1 MGYATTPDSAAPIAS
16 PTVATPRPWRF
27 GLSLAGFDHGHDW
40 AETARRIEDL
50 GYSTMLVP
58 DHLGDQ
64 LAPLPAIAA
73 AAAAT
78 TRLRVGT
85 FVLANDF
92 RHPVLLAK
100 EAATV
105 DLLSGGRLELGLGA
119 GWRREEFDAAGMSFD
134 PGPIRL
140 ARLEESVTVLRGL
153 WTGQPFSFAGD
164 HYRVDDLEGR
174 PLPAQVGG
182 PPLFLGGG
190 GPRLL
195 ALAGRRADIVGL
207 APRSRPDGTL
217 DPGDV
222 TPEATD
228 AKLAVVKEAAG
239 NRFAD
244 LELNVLVLAARV
256 GSGVS
261 RRHQADE
268 LAASWGIAPD
278 AVLASPHSVL
288 GSPEEVADDLLA
300 QRERFGIS
308 YVTVPEPALAA
319 FAPVVA
325 RLAGT

>member
-1 MGYATTPDSAAPIAS
+1 MGMAPIAS
-16 PTVATPRPWRF
+16 PTVATSRPFRF

-64 LAPLPAIAA
+64 LAPLPAVAV

-119 GWRREEFDAAGMSFD
+119 GWRREEYDAAGLSFD

-140 ARLEESVTVLRGL
+140 ARLEESATVLRGL
-153 WTGQPFSFAGD
+153 WSGQPFSFTGD
-164 HYRVDDLEGR
+164 HYQVRSLDGR
-174 PLPAQVGG
+174 PLPAQRGG

-195 ALAGRRADIVGL
+195 ALAGRVADIVGL
-207 APRSRPDGTL
+207 APRSQPGGTL
-217 DPGDV
+217 DPSDV

-228 AKLAVVKEAAG
+228 AKLAVVREAAG
-239 NRFAD
+239 RRFAD
-244 LELNVLVLAARV
+244 LELNVLVLAARL
-256 GSGVS
+256 GRGLS
-261 RRHQADE
+261 RQDLAEE
-268 LAASWGIAPD
+268 LATSWDIDPE
-278 AVLASPHSVL
+278 AVLTSPHAVL
-288 GSPEEVADDLLA
+288 GSPEQVVNDLLA
-300 QRERFGIS
+300 NRERFGIS
-308 YVTVPEPALAA
+308 YVTVPEPALAD

-325 RLAGT
+325 RLSGT

>member
-1 MGYATTPDSAAPIAS
+1 M
-16 PTVATPRPWRF
+16 ATPRAFRF

-40 AETARRIEDL
+40 ADTARRIEDL

-64 LAPLPAIAA
+64 LAPLPAIAV

-78 TRLRVGT
+78 TQLRIGT

-105 DLLSGGRLELGLGA
+105 DLLSSGRLELGLGA
-119 GWRREEFDAAGMSFD
+119 GWRREEFETAGLSFD
-134 PGPIRL
+134 PGPTRL
-140 ARLEESVTVLRGL
+140 ARLEEAVAVLRGL
-153 WTGQPFSFAGD
+153 WTGRPFSFSGE
-164 HYRVDDLEGR
+164 HYQVRTLEGR
-174 PLPAQVGG
+174 PLPSQAGG

-195 ALAGRRADIVGL
+195 ALAGRCADIVGL
-207 APRSRPDGTL
+207 APRSQPGGTL
-217 DPGDV
+217 DAADV
-222 TPEATD
+222 TPGATD
-228 AKLAVVKEAAG
+228 AKLAVVRNAAG
-239 NRFAD
+239 SRFDD

-256 GSGVS
+256 GPGAS
-261 RRHQADE
+261 RRHLADE
-268 LAASWGIAPD
+268 LASTWAVTPD
-278 AVLASPHSVL
+278 AVLTSPHAVL
-288 GSPEEVADDLLA
+288 GSPEEVVDDLLA
-300 QRERFGIS
+300 KRERFGIS

-325 RLAGT
+325 RLTGT

>member
-1 MGYATTPDSAAPIAS
+1 MATS
-16 PTVATPRPWRF
+16 RPFRF

-40 AETARRIEDL
+40 GETARRIEDL

-119 GWRREEFDAAGMSFD
+119 GWRREEYDAAGMSFD
-134 PGPIRL
+134 AGPVRL

-153 WTGQPFSFAGD
+153 WAGGPFTFHGD
-164 HYRVDDLEGR
+164 HYRVQGLDGR
-174 PLPAQVGG
+174 PMPAQTGG

-195 ALAGRRADIVGL
+195 ALAGRVADIVGL

-217 DPGDV
+217 DPADV
-222 TPEATD
+222 SPEATD
-228 AKLAVVKEAAG
+228 AKLAVVREAAG
-239 NRFAD
+239 SRFAN
-244 LELNVLVLAARV
+244 LQLNVLVLAARV
-256 GSGVS
+256 GREVS
-261 RRHQADE
+261 RQGQADE
-268 LAASWGIAPD
+268 LAAAWTMTPD
-278 AVLASPHSVL
+278 AVLASPHAVL
-288 GSPEEVADDLLA
+288 GTPEEVVDDLLA
-300 QRERFGIS
+300 KRERFGIS

-319 FAPVVA
+319 FAPVVE
-325 RLAGT
+325 RLAGS